1 MAQLN
6 FNAAEVAP
14 DAGRADPIP
23 AGWYIAAMEKSE
35 LKPTKDG
42 TGSLLACT
50 FGVLDGQYKGRKVF
64 FNFNLRNANP
74 QAQEIAYKQF
84 SAVCHAIGHLMVGDT
99 AELHNRPLKI
109 RVKVRPADA
118 QYEAAND
125 ITAFKNV
132 NEPTGDAPTAP
143 QAAPSFMP
151 PPPAAPPQAWAPPAA
166 APAPQAWAPPPA
178 AMSPAAPPQQQWAPQ
193 PPAAPPAA
201 MPPAPAQ
208 QPSWQPPAGAQ
219 PQPWAAPAQAP
230 ASPPAAAP
238 VPPMPPANM
247 PPAWAP
253 PPAQGGTPPWM
264 QQPPPQA

>member
-151 PPPAAPPQAWAPPAA
+151 PPQAWAPPAA